1 MGDVFRNEDAFQY
14 IFSRFR
20 PYLFHDS
27 KFSKT
32 RFYCLFCAIF
42 QLSFGFFANFATLLL
57 AELGLFHS
65 LGLLRC
71 SVWFYIS
78 KFAVL
83 EWQMNLE
90 EEAHQQKVLYSCD
103 NAYII
108 CNWVYLICSFFIFK
122 RKKQL
127 ISLLQTK
134 MWVLLWGICFVVFVC
149 CSSNRY

>member
-1 MGDVFRNEDAFQY
+1 MTFFLCYEFAWLFLPRL
-14 IFSRFR
+14 
-20 PYLFHDS
+20 YL
-27 KFSKT
+27 
-32 RFYCLFCAIF
+32 FYCLFCAIF

-90 EEAHQQKVLYSCD
+90 EEAH
-103 NAYII
+103 
-108 CNWVYLICSFFIFK
+108 
-122 RKKQL
+122 
-127 ISLLQTK
+127 
-134 MWVLLWGICFVVFVC
+134 
-149 CSSNRY
+149 